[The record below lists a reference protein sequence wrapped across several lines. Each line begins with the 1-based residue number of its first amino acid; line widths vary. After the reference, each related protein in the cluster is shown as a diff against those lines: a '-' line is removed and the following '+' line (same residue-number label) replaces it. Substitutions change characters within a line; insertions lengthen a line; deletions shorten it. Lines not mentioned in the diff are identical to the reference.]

1 MLASYLMLLAAF
13 GAIAHP
19 VTTED
24 VPQSYANCTVVRVP
38 IQGNGPELKNLVNEL
53 ALQVW
58 QPIRDT
64 SRSGGFVD
72 FVLPLQNKAAWDAR
86 TTHFSPEVMHRDLG
100 SEIEAEKSSMVGY
113 GMSATVEPLLADDV
127 YGMT

>member
-1 MLASYLMLLAAF
+1 MLASYFLVLTAL

-19 VTTED
+19 VTTEE
-24 VPQSYANCTVVRVP
+24 VPPSYANCTVVRVP
-38 IQGNGPELKNLVNEL
+38 IQGNVRELKNLINEL

-58 QPIRDT
+58 QPIKET

-72 FVLPLQNKAAWDAR
+72 FVLPQQNKATWDAR

-100 SEIEAEKSSMVGY
+100 SEIAAEKRSIVSY
-113 GMSATVEPLLADDV
+113 GMSAII
-127 YGMT
+127 G